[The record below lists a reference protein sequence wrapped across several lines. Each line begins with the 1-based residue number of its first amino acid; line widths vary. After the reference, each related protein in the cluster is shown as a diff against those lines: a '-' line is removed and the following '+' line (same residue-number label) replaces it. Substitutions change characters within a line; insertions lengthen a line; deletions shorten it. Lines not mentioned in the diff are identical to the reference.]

1 MANAETKNCMIWL
14 ITHQAHPESLAVI
27 ISYIAVINTVKSKL
41 VVDNKE
47 LMNGMHFVMEVYDEE
62 IVDCG

>member
-1 MANAETKNCMIWL
+1 MIWL